1 MESKHSWLIVSLT
14 VICAGYSQSQS
25 IEKPNYALKSHETLE
40 ISKVEIGSE
49 ATTVFLYVKNKRSE
63 GGNFC
68 ADKNIYIVYPD
79 GSRLK
84 LTKANNIP
92 KCPDTYNFKSV
103 GEKLQFTLEFPPLK
117 PGTKWFDLIED
128 CNSNCFWF
136 YGVTLDNELNKKLD
150 EAFNLASKG
159 QPADNINLF
168 KSILDDID
176 NQDLGIE
183 GLLYINIINAAIGN
197 DDKVGAAVWYKR
209 MAASKAPRLNQYLK
223 YLNDRGIK
231 Y

>member
-1 MESKHSWLIVSLT
+1 MRRTILVLIFLAT
-14 VICAGYSQSQS
+14 CALITYSQIYNQ
-25 IEKPNYALKSHETLE
+25 PNVALKSPETLE
-40 ISKVEIGSE
+40 MEKVEIRPE
-49 ATTVFLYVKNKRSE
+49 ATIVFLSVENKRSS

-68 ADKNIYIVYPD
+68 ADKNIYIIYPD

-84 LTKANNIP
+84 LTKAKNIP
-92 KCPDTYNFKSV
+92 VCPDIYNFKSV

-117 PGTKWFDLIED
+117 PGIKWFDLIED
-128 CNSNCFWF
+128 CSSNCFWF

-150 EAFNLASKG
+150 EAFSLASKG

-168 KSILDDID
+168 KNILDNIE

-183 GLLYINIINAAIGN
+183 GLLYINIINASIENA
-197 DDKVGAAVWYKR
+197 DKAGAEVWYKR
-209 MAASKAPRLNQYLK
+209 LVASHAPRLNEYLK
-223 YLNDRGIK
+223 YLHDRGIM

>member
-1 MESKHSWLIVSLT
+1 MKRTILGFLFF
-14 VICAGYSQSQS
+14 VICAIKISSQAYNQ
-25 IEKPNYALKSHETLE
+25 PNAALKSHETLV
-40 ISKVEIGSE
+40 ISKVGINSK
-49 ATTVFLYVKNKRSE
+49 TTTIYLSVENRRNE

-68 ADKNIYIVYPD
+68 ADKNIYLIYPD

-92 KCPDTYNFKSV
+92 RCPDTYNFKSV

-150 EAFNLASKG
+150 EAFDLASKG

-168 KSILDDID
+168 KDILDTID

-183 GLLYINIINAAIGN
+183 GLLYINIINAAVDN
-197 DDKVGAAVWYKR
+197 ADKVGAAVWYKR

>member
-1 MESKHSWLIVSLT
+1 MKRTILILIFLAT
-14 VICAGYSQSQS
+14 CALNAYPQTYNQ
-25 IEKPNYALKSHETLE
+25 PNSALKSHETLE
-40 ISKVEIGSE
+40 ITKVEIGTG
-49 ATTVFLYVKNKRSE
+49 ATTIFLSVENKRSE
-63 GGNFC
+63 GGSFC
-68 ADKNIYIVYPD
+68 ADKKIYIIYPD
-79 GSRLK
+79 GSRMNLI
-84 LTKANNIP
+84 KANNIP
-92 KCPDTYNFKSV
+92 VCPDTYNFKSV

-150 EAFNLASKG
+150 DAFDLASKR

-168 KSILDDID
+168 KNILDTID

-183 GLLYINIINAAIGN
+183 GLLYINIINAAVDN
-197 DDKVGAAVWYKR
+197 ADKVGAAVWYKR

>member
-1 MESKHSWLIVSLT
+1 MDSKQSWLMVCMT
-14 VICAGYSQSQS
+14 VICTGYSHSQS
-25 IEKPNYALKSHETLE
+25 VEKPNCALKSHETLE
-40 ISKVEIGSE
+40 ILKVDLTSISTLIWLNVE
-49 ATTVFLYVKNKRSE
+49 NRRNE

-68 ADKNIYIVYPD
+68 ADKNIYLIYPD
-79 GSRLK
+79 GSRMNLIK
-84 LTKANNIP
+84 SNNIP
-92 KCPDTYNFKSV
+92 VCPDTYNFKSV

-117 PGTKWFDLIED
+117 PGTKWIDVIED
-128 CNSNCFWF
+128 CSSNCFWF

-159 QPADNINLF
+159 KPADNINLF

-183 GLLYINIINAAIGN
+183 GLMYINIINAAIEN
-197 DDKVGAAVWYKR
+197 ADKVGAEVWYKR
-209 MAASKAPRLNQYLK
+209 MAASHAPRLNQYLK

>member
-1 MESKHSWLIVSLT
+1 MKRTILVLIFLATYALST
-14 VICAGYSQSQS
+14 YSQTYNQ
-25 IEKPNYALKSHETLE
+25 PNVALKSHETLV
-40 ISKVEIGSE
+40 ITKVEINLKN
-49 ATTVFLYVKNKRSE
+49 TTIYLSVENKRNE
-63 GGNFC
+63 GGKFC
-68 ADKNIYIVYPD
+68 ADKNIYLIYPD
-79 GSRLK
+79 GSRMNLI
-84 LTKANNIP
+84 KANNIP
-92 KCPDTYNFKSV
+92 VCPDTYNFKSV

-150 EAFNLASKG
+150 EAFDLASKG

-168 KSILDDID
+168 KNILDTID

-183 GLLYINIINAAIGN
+183 GLLYINIINASVENA
-197 DDKVGAAVWYKR
+197 DKVGAAVWYKR
-209 MAASKAPRLNQYLK
+209 MAVSKAPRLNQYLK